1 MTALEAGAIGLVC
14 GFQSEDDVDDD
25 VDGDGDDDDA
35 DADDEM
41 NNYLS
46 EVILLWARS
55 SLIKEL
61 DGGASGT
68 SRLVNWKTKDLRD
81 FETTQ
86 VTNENGYFQTWFLL
100 KSSS

>member
-14 GFQSEDDVDDD
+14 EDDHD
-25 VDGDGDDDDA
+25 DGDDVFGD
-35 DADDEM
+35 DDEM

-86 VTNENGYFQTWFLL
+86 VTNGNGDFQTWFLL

>member
-14 GFQSEDDVDDD
+14 GFQSEDDDDDD
-25 VDGDGDDDDA
+25 VDGDGD
-35 DADDEM
+35 DDEM

-86 VTNENGYFQTWFLL
+86 VTN
-100 KSSS
+100 

>member
-14 GFQSEDDVDDD
+14 GFQSEYDDDDDDDD
-25 VDGDGDDDDA
+25 VIDGDGDDD
-35 DADDEM
+35 DDEM

-86 VTNENGYFQTWFLL
+86 VTNENDDFQTWFLL

>member
-14 GFQSEDDVDDD
+14 VFQSEDDDDD
-25 VDGDGDDDDA
+25 DDDDDDGDDDD
-35 DADDEM
+35 DNEM

-86 VTNENGYFQTWFLL
+86 VSNENVDFQTWFLL

>member
-14 GFQSEDDVDDD
+14 GFYSEDDDDD
-25 VDGDGDDDDA
+25 DDDGDGD
-35 DADDEM
+35 DDEM